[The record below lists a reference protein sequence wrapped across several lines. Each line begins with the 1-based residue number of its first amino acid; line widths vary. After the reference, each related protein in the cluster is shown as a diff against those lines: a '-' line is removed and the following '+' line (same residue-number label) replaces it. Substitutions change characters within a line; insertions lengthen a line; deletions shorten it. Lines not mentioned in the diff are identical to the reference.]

1 MVADSKV
8 GKTQGDMLREV
19 LLNYLLASRVVG
31 WPGVDGFT
39 EDDILNFYPLA
50 TAAGEVPARPELCR
64 NHADLIGEIQSL
76 FTLKGW

>member
-1 MVADSKV
+1 
-8 GKTQGDMLREV
+8 MLREV
-19 LLNYLLASRVVG
+19 LLNYLLASKVVG

-50 TAAGEVPARPELCR
+50 AAAGKVPARLELSR
-64 NHADLIGEIQSL
+64 IHTDLIGEIQSL